1 MEVKMSPVRID
12 EIPGLCNKRPHDEWA
27 KEAVKKFAES
37 GEKAVELEVPEFN
50 VGYQTVICLLRQYAT
65 PRKVKVRSVKAD
77 APMKFRTFLYRK
89 GA

>member
-1 MEVKMSPVRID
+1 MEVKMRPVRIE
-12 EIPGLCNKRPHDEWA
+12 EIPGMCRKRPHDEWA
-27 KEAVKKFAES
+27 KEAVKEFAES
-37 GEKAVELEVPEFN
+37 GEKAVELDVPKFN

-77 APMKFRTFLYRK
+77 SPARFRTFLYRK